1 MRYLTASLLNI
12 NEAQLTIN
20 VLEKLACLSGE
31 DWAVQLVLVDN
42 GSGDDQIRQLSDWFS
57 ANRDCFADT
66 LFVAA
71 FRNLGVSGG
80 RNVALK
86 LASGDRILFLDNDLV
101 LPNDSC
107 WLDAL
112 WQRMEE
118 NPQIGIVGPMLV
130 FADYPDIVQGA
141 GIGLTDQ
148 GRVGYLDRAEPV
160 PNVSPTPVEVVATPA
175 ACWLVRLEAQQAVG
189 LFSDEYHPMQY
200 EDVDYCVRLGQ
211 AGWKTLCDRSVR
223 IRHIGNVTTRNLE
236 DHPYARMAVRH
247 GMHFRKKWAD
257 ILPQISTITEDDI
270 YWGPIPRVDVDVD
283 R

>member
-1 MRYLTASLLNI
+1 MRSLTVSLLNI

-20 VLEKLACLSGE
+20 ALEKLACLSGE
-31 DWAVQLVLVDN
+31 GWAVQLIVVDN
-42 GSGDDQIRQLSDWFS
+42 GSRDDQIRQLSDWFS
-57 ANRDCFADT
+57 ANRGFFSDT

-101 LPNDSC
+101 LPDDSY

-112 WQRMEE
+112 WQRMED
-118 NPQIGIVGPMLV
+118 NPQVGVVGPMLV
-130 FADYPDIVQGA
+130 FADYPGIVQGA

-148 GRVGYLDRAEPV
+148 GRVGYLDRAAPV
-160 PNVSPTPVEVVATPA
+160 AAVPSTSIEVVATPA
-175 ACWLVRLEAQQAVG
+175 ACWLVRREAQQAIG

-211 AGWKTLCDRSVR
+211 AGWRILCDRSVR
-223 IRHIGNVTTRNLE
+223 LRHIGNVTTRNLE

-247 GMHFRKKWAD
+247 GMLFKKKWAD
-257 ILPQISTITEDDI
+257 ILPQVATITEEDI
-270 YWGPIPRVDVDVD
+270 YWGPIPRGEIGVDG
-283 R
+283 